1 MLDQLDVQYSTNG
14 VQWSGQADFTAPAV
28 LRYIRIVNNTDSAV
42 TCDLEKLGV
51 TAENLKMNPSVLEH
65 SFTNALKE
73 GKWDNLFDGDKR
85 DDRINIDKLDDIL
98 LLGDRIRAT
107 AIQYDSAKKAK
118 EGE

>member
-1 MLDQLDVQYSTNG
+1 MPVEEKRAAGIVTTPEEIEAWYIIKSLLVGVVDSERVTMRDAQSYCAILLDDNNRKPLCRLHFNG
-14 VQWSGQADFTAPAV
+14 KQWRVG
-28 LRYIRIVNNTDSAV
+28 
-42 TCDLEKLGV
+42 
-51 TAENLKMNPSVLEH
+51 
-65 SFTNALKE
+65 
-73 GKWDNLFDGDKR
+73 LFDGDKR